1 MVPLYYVSPGQI
13 NFVLPIGSS
22 SRGTATLQIV
32 RQSTG
37 QIYGAGEIALSSAS
51 PGLFAANGSG
61 TGQIA
66 ALNADN
72 SLNSSSNPV
81 THGTVIQLFGTGQ
94 GFVANA
100 PLMEFPVL
108 SLVPT
113 SATPLVLL
121 NNVFVPSTNVQ
132 YTGLAPAEVG
142 VWQINVLIPTTTVPG
157 NAVSLQVF
165 MSSIPSGNPASP
177 ASVATT
183 IAVK

>member
-1 MVPLYYVSPGQI
+1 MG
-13 NFVLPIGSS
+13 LPSN
-22 SRGTATLQIV
+22 GTANLQIV

-37 QIYGAGEIALSSAS
+37 QIYGAAEIALSSAS
-51 PGLFAANGSG
+51 PGLFTAGGTG

-72 SLNSSSNPV
+72 SLNSSSNAAA
-81 THGTVIQLFGTGQ
+81 HGTVIQLFGTGQ

-100 PLMEFPVL
+100 PPDGTP
-108 SLVPT
+108 STGLVPT
-113 SATPLVLL
+113 ATTPLVLL
-121 NNVFVPSTNVQ
+121 NNVFVPSTNIQ
-132 YTGLAPAEVG
+132 YTGLAPSEVG
-142 VWQINVLIPTTTVPG
+142 VWQINVLIPTTTAPG

-165 MSSIPSGNPASP
+165 MSSIPSGNPSSP